1 MSNFIINPNKR
12 SGYPIIDDNTFDF
25 GEVQTSPY
33 PKLVMYLDGGTLLDG
48 YPRMYNWNDF
58 SPVQDNDYPCNM
70 FSCVLTKMSG
80 YPSFSFFGE
89 FSPVQDKPYPIN
101 MMSCTE
107 TLTEGYPRFYTYG
120 EFSSTMT
127 EPHPR
132 EVMSC
137 KDGFLEGYPTYRV
150 AKNFRDFGAFTKS
163 DKIIEVEIPRSV
175 MYICDYAFYDT
186 PITSVK
192 INRHCIYY
200 AHSFPPGCHI
210 KPYKDEE

>member
-80 YPSFSFFGE
+80 YPSFSSFGD
-89 FSPVQDKPYPIN
+89 FSPV
-101 MMSCTE
+101 MS
-107 TLTEGYPRFYTYG
+107 
-120 EFSSTMT
+120 

-132 EVMSC
+132 EMMSC
-137 KDGFLEGYPTYRV
+137 KEEYINGYPTYRV
-150 AKNFRDFGAFTKS
+150 ANNFKNFGAFQYSPIAKVTIPPTVKYISDYTFWNTKIKKVTIHP
-163 DKIIEVEIPRSV
+163 D
-175 MYICDYAFYDT
+175 
-186 PITSVK
+186 
-192 INRHCIYY
+192 CIYY
-200 AHSFPPGCHI
+200 EHSFPEDCQI
-210 KPYKDEE
+210 EFYEE